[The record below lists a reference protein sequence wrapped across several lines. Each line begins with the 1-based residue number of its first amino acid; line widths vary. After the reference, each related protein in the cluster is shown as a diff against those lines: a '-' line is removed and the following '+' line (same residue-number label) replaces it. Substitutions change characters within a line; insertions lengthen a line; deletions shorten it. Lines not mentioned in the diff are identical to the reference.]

1 LAGLALGLL
10 PRLLLEA
17 HADQL
22 GLAPGLLLHLG
33 HQPLLGFL
41 GGQAGDALQRAA
53 LLLDEAEV
61 PLLQLLEAALA
72 AREALLLRVVV
83 AAAAPVDLVQPSRD
97 LLLLLAEPA
106 LDRLDLPLPLLDLLL
121 ELDPRPV
128 DDLLGLDRRVLQLG
142 LGALL
147 GLLHDAA
154 ALLGRLADLA

>member
-1 LAGLALGLL
+1 
-10 PRLLLEA
+10 
-17 HADQL
+17 
-22 GLAPGLLLHLG
+22 
-33 HQPLLGFL
+33 
-41 GGQAGDALQRAA
+41 LQRAA

-61 PLLQLLEAALA
+61 PLLQILEAPLA
-72 AREALLLRVVV
+72 DREALLLRVVV
-83 AAAAPVDLVQPSRD
+83 AVATVELVQPSRD

-106 LDRLDLPLPLLDLLL
+106 LDRLDLLLPLLDLLL

-154 ALLGRLADLA
+154 ALLGRLADLAGGAGLLDEHSPAPREGNAGSSNHQ